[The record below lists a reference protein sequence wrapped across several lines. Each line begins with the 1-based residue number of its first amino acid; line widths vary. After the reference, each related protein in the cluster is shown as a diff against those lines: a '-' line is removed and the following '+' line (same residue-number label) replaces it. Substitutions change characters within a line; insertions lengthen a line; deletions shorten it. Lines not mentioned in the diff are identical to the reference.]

1 MSSADRD
8 TIGFIG
14 LGIMGK
20 PMAKNVMDAGYPVV
34 AHNRSREPV
43 EELAEEGATPASSA
57 AEVASEADVIVT
69 VLPDT
74 DVVVEVVRGEDGVLD
89 GIEEGDVLIDMS
101 TISPVATEALA
112 EEITEVGADMLDAP
126 ISGGEEGAINGTLS
140 IMVGGDESVF
150 DEQYDLFEA
159 MGTTVTHCGGNGAGQ
174 VTKAAN
180 QIMVGMQMQ
189 AMGEAL
195 LLAKRAGADLEAVL
209 DAISGGAA
217 ACWALDNRAHRV
229 IEGNF
234 EPGFF
239 ASYHYK
245 DLRIATDTGQA
256 FGAPLPAT
264 GVVHEMFKSMEEK
277 GYGRDDHSGVIQ
289 VLEDMVDAEGR
300 VE

>member
-1 MSSADRD
+1 MSNADRE
-8 TIGFIG
+8 TIGFVG

-20 PMAKNVMDAGYPVV
+20 PMAENVLDAGYPVV
-34 AHNRSREPV
+34 VHNRSREPV
-43 EELAEEGATPASSA
+43 EELAEVGATAASSA
-57 AEVASEADVIVT
+57 AEVAEEADVIVT

-74 DVVVEVVRGEDGVLD
+74 EVVEEVVLGDD
-89 GIEEGDVLIDMS
+89 GILEGIGSGDLLIDMS

-112 EEITEVGADMLDAP
+112 EELAEVNADMLDAP
-126 ISGGEEGAINGTLS
+126 ISGGEEGAIQGTLS
-140 IMVGGDESVF
+140 IMVGGDETVF
-150 DEQYDLFEA
+150 DEQRALFEA
-159 MGTTVTHCGGNGAGQ
+159 MGATITYCGGHGAGQ

-195 LLAKRAGADLEAVL
+195 LLAHRAGADLEAVL

-245 DLRIATDTGQA
+245 DLRIATDTGQEY
-256 FGAPLPAT
+256 GVPLPAT
-264 GVVHEMFKSMEEK
+264 NIVHEMFKSMEEK
-277 GYGRDDHSGVIQ
+277 GLGRDDHSGVIQ
-289 VLEDMVDAEGR
+289 VLEDMVDAKARIE
-300 VE
+300 

>member
-1 MSSADRD
+1 MSASDRD
-8 TIGFIG
+8 TIGFVG

-43 EELAEEGATPASSA
+43 EELASEGATPAESPS
-57 AEVASEADVIVT
+57 EVARESDVVIT

-74 DVVVEVVRGEDGVLD
+74 DAVETVVLGEDGVID
-89 GIEEGDVLIDMS
+89 GIDDGDLLIDMS
-101 TISPVATEALA
+101 TISPVE
-112 EEITEVGADMLDAP
+112 TEVFAEKLADEGASMLDAP
-126 ISGGEEGAINGTLS
+126 ISGGEEGAITGTLS
-140 IMVGGDESVF
+140 IMVGGEEAVF
-150 DEQYDLFEA
+150 EERKPLFEA
-159 MGTTVTHCGGNGAGQ
+159 MGETITYCGDHGAGQ

-180 QIMVGMQMQ
+180 QVMVGIQMQ

-209 DAISGGAA
+209 NAISGGAA
-217 ACWALDNRAHRV
+217 ACWALDNRAPRV

-245 DLRIATDTGQA
+245 DLRIATDTGEA
-256 FGAPLPAT
+256 YGAPMPAT
-264 GVVHEMFKSMEEK
+264 ELVHEMYKAMEEK
-277 GYGRDDHSGVIQ
+277 GYGRDDHSAVIK
-289 VLEDMVDAEGR
+289 VLEEMVGAEAR